1 MIAIKA
7 VDEAS
12 GVMDKIRASTSI
24 LGSAFQ
30 SMGGAVGSAGNV
42 MQGFAAGGIAGAAV
56 SAIGEVAKGL
66 KWAIG
71 EAGEAEQAIKN
82 LSIAVEKSGTSWES
96 VKEGTNA
103 ALSEMQKFTTYSDEQ
118 LAAALQQLLTF
129 GMSYDEAMSALG
141 TTVDLAAAK
150 QIDLGSAA
158 TILGKAF
165 MGNTAILA
173 RYGIDITTGKEAT
186 VAFKDAVDKV
196 GDALSTAQKTGGVL
210 DGFKDSIGD
219 MGVKIN
225 DADGKM
231 RDFKDIAT
239 DLVSALAEGRIDTKE
254 YGQTLADLGID
265 VSTLNL
271 KAADFTGVMAELNEK
286 FGGTAQEQAKTY
298 AGTQERLKNAMSDLG
313 EKIGGMVLP
322 ALAGMTEAMIPVV
335 DWLGK
340 GVDAVGNWL
349 TEIGKMPEVQA
360 VVTIVQDAFDGLW
373 KAMEDFW
380 GFLAETFGP
389 VLQEL
394 GGALREV
401 FDALAPIGEAFAE
414 VWAAITGGQEGGDW
428 LKDLL
433 KFVAEFIREVV
444 VPAIKEAVP
453 VIRGFAEAFKAAAD
467 FALPI
472 ITGIKDAVVGF
483 INVLKDAFYGFY
495 TWLVGGSLWQDM
507 WNELLKVASGVG
519 NLLKGILE
527 GAFELWKGVFNIGM
541 DALKTILTTGFGLAF
556 AAVQTVV
563 SGAVSILS
571 GLIGGIQTLI
581 QGATKDWGDLVS
593 AVSTTLGTLRDTISG
608 FWTWTTTYW
617 KTNVNDI
624 VTATQLGFGQIQQAV
639 TQLKEIETVVA
650 SVARSDVW
658 WEIPTKLADIITAM
672 VRMLSVD
679 VIKEKLDDMGNTVT
693 KWRIAEMPGGGFG
706 LISMAGGL
714 LRAWEEVLSAFH
726 WMTND
731 YLYRTS
737 LRFESFFVHGVFPRL
752 EQHGKELTDM
762 WQAYLTTF
770 WNITVTETEH
780 SGDRFQMMKD
790 RIIAIATELDGT
802 LTPSWRNTWMGIET
816 ILSDIYTNL
825 MRRSTELWTQLTP
838 LFSVGLAQLSVT
850 AKESLT
856 QVEQAFKDS
865 FSRILTIFQLPKIEK
880 FWETVTT
887 ALQGGMD
894 VRRIVH
900 EQQSGGMIAVDEATN
915 QVVGGLAAIIWNWAN
930 ALEKIWMDTWDWCV
944 SIGLRFESMFNHA
957 ILPILTTGLGQVN
970 DSWQMGLTTFWNI
983 AVTETTHSGDR
994 FQMMAGRILSIMT
1007 PFGETL
1013 QAVWTTLT
1021 DALKATWDACWQVIE
1036 GKFTITSETINAGV
1050 TSWYDTISGTFTEKL
1065 AYIYNLW
1072 QTSWTQIMSTTTNIC
1087 SQIMAGLISWYQLI
1101 QDTTTG
1107 SLALLTETF
1116 QNALSGIYDMFTSTF
1131 SGMASAAQSYMS
1143 SIAASV
1149 ANAFAQVQAAAA
1161 EMKAQMVTGSIWP
1174 DMLEE
1179 MQSQT
1184 YSALGNIASA
1194 FEDMSL
1200 AVPATI
1206 PYASAT
1212 PSTSAPAASTSLAG
1226 ATESLVFTIPIT
1238 VTLDGEVISRQVERR
1253 TIQRVNLSGR
1263 RVD

>member
-1 MIAIKA
+1 LSASLGNVMIAIKA

-30 SMGGAVGSAGNV
+30 SMGGAVGSVGNV
-42 MQGFAAGGIAGAAV
+42 MQGFAAGGVAGAAV
-56 SAIGEVAKGL
+56 TAIGEVAKGL

-71 EAGEAEQAIKN
+71 EASEAEQAIKN

-103 ALSEMQKFTTYSDEQ
+103 ALSEMQKFTTYSDKQ
-118 LAAALQQLLTF
+118 LAAVLQQLLTF
-129 GMSYDEAMSALG
+129 GMSYDEAMKALG

-265 VSTLNL
+265 VTTLNL

-349 TEIGKMPEVQA
+349 TEVGKMPEVQGF
-360 VVTIVQDAFDGLW
+360 VSIVQGAFDGLW
-373 KAMEDFW
+373 KGMQDFW
-380 GFLAETFGP
+380 GFLSETFGP
-389 VLQEL
+389 VLKEL
-394 GGALREV
+394 GDALGEV
-401 FDALAPIGEAFAE
+401 FDALAPIGEAFGE
-414 VWAAITGGQEGGDW
+414 VWAAITGGQEGADW
-428 LKDLL
+428 LKDFL
-433 KFVAEFIREVV
+433 KFVAQFIREVV

-453 VIRGFAEAFKAAAD
+453 VIRGFAEAFKDAAD

-483 INVLKDAFYGFY
+483 IKVLKDAFYGFY

-593 AVSTTLGTLRDTISG
+593 AVSTTLGTLRDTISA
-608 FWTWTTTYW
+608 FWTWTTAYW
-617 KTNVNDI
+617 KANVND
-624 VTATQLGFGQIQQAV
+624 VVVATQIGFGQIQQS
-639 TQLKEIETVVA
+639 VVDSLSGMA
-650 SVARSDVW
+650 
-658 WEIPTKLADIITAM
+658 KLLGINVQWRT
-672 VRMLSVD
+672 
-679 VIKEKLDDMGNTVT
+679 LDDMGNQVRDWTVIT
-693 KWRIAEMPGGGFG
+693 KAV
-706 LISMAGGL
+706 
-714 LRAWEEVLSAFH
+714 WEEAGAWISKSWEGPGTDLLSGWVSILATFH
-726 WMTND
+726 QMTND
-731 YLYRTS
+731 YLFRS
-737 LRFESFFVHGVFPRL
+737 ALRFQSFFVHGVFPAMEAGTKQLTEQWKAML
-752 EQHGKELTDM
+752 ESLLSKMEE
-762 WQAYLTTF
+762 TTNTMRSF
-770 WNITVTETEH
+770 W
-780 SGDRFQMMKD
+780 
-790 RIIAIATELDGT
+790 DG
-802 LTPSWRNTWMGIET
+802 LVNALIGH
-816 ILSDIYTNL
+816 
-825 MRRSTELWTQLTP
+825 STELWNQLTP
-838 LFSVGLAQLSVT
+838 LF
-850 AKESLT
+850 
-856 QVEQAFKDS
+856 
-865 FSRILTIFQLPKIEK
+865 
-880 FWETVTT
+880 
-887 ALQGGMD
+887 
-894 VRRIVH
+894 
-900 EQQSGGMIAVDEATN
+900 
-915 QVVGGLAAIIWNWAN
+915 
-930 ALEKIWMDTWDWCV
+930 
-944 SIGLRFESMFNHA
+944 
-957 ILPILTTGLGQVN
+957 TTGLDQVN
-970 DSWQMGLTTFWNI
+970 TSWQTAWMQVETIIADIYANIQRRSTVWWSMLQESFTTGLTNI
-983 AVTETTHSGDR
+983 TEAWQISWAAILGIAASIWAHIEIRLTAWFAQVATLFTTNL
-994 FQMMAGRILSIMT
+994 A
-1007 PFGETL
+1007 TL
-1013 QAVWTTLT
+1013 L
-1021 DALKATWDACWQVIE
+1021 
-1036 GKFTITSETINAGV
+1036 IN
-1050 TSWYDTISGTFTEKL
+1050 
-1065 AYIYNLW
+1065 W
-1072 QTSWTQIMSTTTNIC
+1072 QTGWMNIQMSAMDIC
-1087 SQIMAGLISWYQLI
+1087 GQIMAGLTSWYQLI

-1107 SLALLTETF
+1107 NLALLTGNF
-1116 QNALSGIYDMFTSTF
+1116 QNALSGIYDIFTSTF
-1131 SGMASAAQSYMS
+1131 SGMASSAQSSMS
-1143 SIAASV
+1143 AIVSSV
-1149 ANAFAQVQAAAA
+1149 ASALAQVRAMAA
-1161 EMKAQMVTGSIWP
+1161 EMSAAMVGHSIWTG
-1174 DMLEE
+1174 MLDE
-1179 MQSQT
+1179 MQAQT
-1184 YSALGNIASA
+1184 YSALGNIAGA
-1194 FEDMSL
+1194 FQGMSL
-1200 AVPATI
+1200 AIPHTI
-1206 PYASAT
+1206 PYAPAT
-1212 PSTSAPAASTSLAG
+1212 TSTPAPAAPTGLAG
-1226 ATESLVFTIPIT
+1226 AAGPLSLTIPVT
-1238 VTLDGEVISRQVERR
+1238 VQVDSQTVARQVEHRIVSSVSNRSQRR
-1253 TIQRVNLSGR
+1253 G
-1263 RVD
+1263 